1 MAFCADMGF
10 LTGDTSGTVVVR
22 KMIAPYPAVLKVVAD
37 LL

>member
-10 LTGDTSGTVVVR
+10 LTGDTSGTVIVGKV
-22 KMIAPYPAVLKVVAD
+22 ITPYPAVLKVVAD

>member
-22 KMIAPYPAVLKVVAD
+22 KMTAPYPAVLKVVAD